1 MCLLLCW
8 CLLQLLQ
15 CSAQLIRTR
24 GALYTTADAVQTW
37 YHVVNVLASHQLA
50 DALQVAIAATQ
61 EEYLLD
67 DIVLVCCDVNQLRA
81 RAVRLILYM
90 FCLHISLVKIL
101 VQSYEKTREKPN

>member
-24 GALYTTADAVQTW
+24 GALYTTADAVQAW

-50 DALQVAIAATQ
+50 DALQVAITASQ

-67 DIVLVCCDVNQLRA
+67 NIVLVCCDVNQLRA

-90 FCLHISLVKIL
+90 FCLHISLVKF
-101 VQSYEKTREKPN
+101 

>member
-1 MCLLLCW
+1 MFERTTK
-8 CLLQLLQ
+8 
-15 CSAQLIRTR
+15 LIGTR

-90 FCLHISLVKIL
+90 FCLHISLVKF
-101 VQSYEKTREKPN
+101 